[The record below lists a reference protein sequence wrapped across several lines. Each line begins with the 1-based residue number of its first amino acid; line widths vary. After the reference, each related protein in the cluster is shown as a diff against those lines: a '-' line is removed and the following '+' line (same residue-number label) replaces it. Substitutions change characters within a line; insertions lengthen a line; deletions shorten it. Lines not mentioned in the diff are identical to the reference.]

1 MPLFSHRIQHVSDE
15 QLMDGIKRGDGV
27 AFDELYSRYSTR
39 LLHYFYRMLGGQE
52 EKAQDFL
59 QDLFVKL
66 VEKPGLFSGPRFS
79 TWIFTV
85 AHNMCKNEYRR
96 MNIRNAATPDV
107 LMTLKTDMDDHVE
120 RHLDHQAFA
129 RALCNALNALKEEQR
144 QVFLLRHQENF
155 SIKEISEIVGC
166 SEGTVKSRLFYTT
179 KKLARRLRVFDPKLI
194 ER

>member
-1 MPLFSHRIQHVSDE
+1 MPLFSHPMQHVTDE
-15 QLMDGIKRGDGV
+15 RLMDGIKRGNTS

-59 QDLFVKL
+59 QDLFLKL

-96 MNIRNAATPDV
+96 MNIRNTATSDV
-107 LMTLKTDMDDHVE
+107 LMALKTDYDPVE
-120 RHLDHQAFA
+120 QHLDHQAFA
-129 RALCNALNALKEEQR
+129 RALCNALSTLKEEQR

-155 SIKEISEIVGC
+155 SIKEISDIVGC

-179 KKLARRLRVFDPKLI
+179 KKLARRLRIFDPKLI

>member
-1 MPLFSHRIQHVSDE
+1 MPLFSHPMQHVTDE
-15 QLMDGIKRGDGV
+15 RLMDGIKRGNTS

-59 QDLFVKL
+59 QDLFLKL

-96 MNIRNAATPDV
+96 MNIRNTATSDV
-107 LMTLKTDMDDHVE
+107 LMALKTDYDPVE
-120 RHLDHQAFA
+120 QHLDHQAFA